1 MKEEKR
7 QIKVDNHT
15 FMQEVVRRFREEGRK
30 SVTFTVYG
38 ISMHPFLGSGRDKV
52 VLTPPAEPRVGQVVL
67 AEVLPQRYALHR
79 IIKIEGN
86 TITMRGDGN
95 PLTMVEQ
102 FTADKLVGTA
112 EAFIRK
118 GKYVSTSGKL
128 WLRYSAVWQACNPV
142 RRWLLAFYRRI
153 ILKIF

>member
-1 MKEEKR
+1 MEEEKR
-7 QIKVDNHT
+7 HIKIDNHI
-15 FMQEVVRRFREEGRK
+15 FMQEVVRRFREEKRK

-38 ISMHPFLGSGRDKV
+38 ISMHPFIGSGRDKV
-52 VLTPPAEPRVGQVVL
+52 VLTPPTKPRVGQVVL
-67 AEVLPQRYALHR
+67 AEVQPQRYALHR

-95 PLTMVEQ
+95 PLTMVEL
-102 FTADKLVGTA
+102 FTTDKIVGTA

-118 GKYVSTSGKL
+118 GKYISTNSRQ
-128 WLRYSAVWQACNPV
+128 WRCYSTVWEACNPV

>member
-1 MKEEKR
+1 MEKECKK
-7 QIKVDNHT
+7 IKMENHA
-15 FMQEVVRRFREEGRK
+15 FMQDVAKRFKEGHT

-52 VLTPPAEPRVGQVVL
+52 VLTPPASPAVGQVVL
-67 AEVLPQRYALHR
+67 AEVLPRRYALHR
-79 IIKIEGN
+79 IIRIEGD

-95 PLTMVEQ
+95 PLRMTEQ
-102 FTADKLVGTA
+102 FTADKIVGTA

-118 GKYVSTSGKL
+118 GRYVSTNSRK
-128 WLRYSAVWQACNPV
+128 WRCYSAIWQACNPI
-142 RRWLLAFYRRI
+142 RRLLLIIYRRI